1 LKFSLGHLIVV
12 YGSGIAPFQENRS
25 RSHSLLQSSSTC
37 STALISP
44 WMLIVCFRHI
54 FGQGEDSK
62 RPGANLRSLSRFP
75 ASFALLSHVDLALL
89 LGYAKLLRD
98 W

>member
-1 LKFSLGHLIVV
+1 VVLWQRNCTISRESLKVSFPAPILIDVFHCANQSLDVD
-12 YGSGIAPFQENRS
+12 R
-25 RSHSLLQSSSTC
+25 LLP
-37 STALISP
+37 A
-44 WMLIVCFRHI
+44 H
-54 FGQGEDSK
+54 FGQGEDAK

>member
-1 LKFSLGHLIVV
+1 MVADF
-12 YGSGIAPFQENRS
+12 APFQENRS
-25 RSHSLLQSSSTC
+25 RFHSLLTILIDVFHCANQSLDVDRLLP
-37 STALISP
+37 A
-44 WMLIVCFRHI
+44 H

-62 RPGANLRSLSRFP
+62 RLGANLRSLSRFP